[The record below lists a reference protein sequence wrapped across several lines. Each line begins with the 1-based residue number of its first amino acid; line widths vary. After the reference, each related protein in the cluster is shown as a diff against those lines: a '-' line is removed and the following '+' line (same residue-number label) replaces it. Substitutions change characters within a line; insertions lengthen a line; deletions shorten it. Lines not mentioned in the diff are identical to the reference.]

1 MDSLEDRFLGAIEL
15 HSVEDLEQV
24 IAAGL
29 AVDQP
34 IRDKPMTRWLTE
46 MYTRSERFPQLA
58 RSLISRG
65 AKLDDDAVA
74 EVLQDDGPALAAR
87 LNADPS
93 LLHRRTTMACAFTP
107 LDGATLLHVAAEFQ
121 CARAARV
128 LIERGA
134 DVNARAAVDGHGLG
148 GHTAI
153 FHTVNSNQN
162 RALPMLEL
170 LLSAGADVSVAID
183 GLTWGRG
190 FEWETTF
197 FDLTPL
203 AYAQLGPLPQMHR
216 DEAGVY
222 EVMRKLLVASNR
234 PIPPLSNVPNA
245 YLRSR

>member
-1 MDSLEDRFLGAIEL
+1 
-15 HSVEDLEQV
+15 
-24 IAAGL
+24 
-29 AVDQP
+29 
-34 IRDKPMTRWLTE
+34 

-58 RSLISRG
+58 RLLISRG
-65 AKLDDDAVA
+65 ARLDDDAVT

-87 LNADPS
+87 LTTDPT
-93 LLHRRTTMACAFTP
+93 LLDRRTTMACAFTP

-121 CARAARV
+121 CVRAARV
-128 LIERGA
+128 LIERGI
-134 DVNARAAVDGHGLG
+134 DVNARASVDEYGLG

-170 LLSAGADVSVAID
+170 LLSAGADVNLAIE
-183 GLTWGRG
+183 GFTWGRG

-203 AYAQLGPLPQMHR
+203 AYAQLGLLPQMFR

-222 EVMRKLLVASNR
+222 EVMRQLLKKSNR